1 MNTSFT
7 NTNIFRRILM
17 FIASG
22 VLGVFTN
29 LLFYQ
34 VPVFALTLRDFLNTA
49 LVGLF
54 VFELL
59 YQARRWLNLKTLPVF
74 IIPITLISQWLYFA
88 LYNIENGNFG
98 IGFFLSMEPF
108 QHLFSAFPSNVFF
121 LIESSLVAGIAYYL
135 IHYYKGGSVPSE
147 HPIRSKV
154 GDFAI
159 GFFGWFLAGN
169 LVVALFGF
177 LFYSVVLG
185 ALGVFALFTLG
196 MIVYLFAQN
205 RYWIGAGIIAALLTN
220 GVFMALLGLGSLF
233 TLFIPLPVGLFL
245 LMQ

>member
-7 NTNIFRRILM
+7 NTNIFRRIIM
-17 FIASG
+17 FAASG
-22 VLGVFTN
+22 ILGIFTN
-29 LLFYQ
+29 LFLYQ
-34 VPVFALTLRDFLNTA
+34 MPFSALTLWEPVNAA

-59 YQARRWLNLKTLPVF
+59 FQARKWLSLKTLPLF
-74 IIPITLISQWLYFA
+74 IIFITLIDQWLYFT

-98 IGFFLSMEPF
+98 IGLFLSTAPF
-108 QHLFSAFPSNVFF
+108 EYLFSNFPYNVFF
-121 LIESSLVAGIAYYL
+121 LIESSLVAGFAYFL
-135 IHYYKGGSVPSE
+135 IHYYKGGPVPSE
-147 HPIRSKV
+147 HPTRSKV

-169 LVVALFGF
+169 LIVALFGF

-205 RYWIGAGIIAALLTN
+205 RYWIGAGIIAALVTN
-220 GVFMALLGLGSLF
+220 GTFMALLGMVSLF
-233 TLFIPLPVGLFL
+233 TTFIPLPVGVFL